1 MDLERQSEVAKELA
15 RNRAAGIVSKL
26 SLADIADVAQALAVQ
41 SAATTEFARDVVGY
55 TLVGTSAGV
64 RRTLGLE
71 EPIFGTIAQGSL
83 VRESHPS
90 FRIPQGFIGA
100 QCELVFTIGPI
111 PTDASLVNRAALERT
126 ILGCQPGI
134 GLLGRRTASPSSNL
148 GALADYSLHVATIC
162 GRYCDG
168 LLECDLGAIIVQAS
182 IDGNE
187 ISRAAANTVMGH
199 PLNAIAWL
207 ADELRSKGSWLSP
220 GDIVATGSCTPVL
233 QMLPGQH
240 LEVDF
245 GPIGRVSCDF
255 E

>member
-1 MDLERQSEVAKELA
+1 MDSERQRDIARELA
-15 RNRAAGIVSKL
+15 CNRAAGTVSSL
-26 SLADIADVAQALAVQ
+26 SLVDVVDVAEARTIQ
-41 SAATTEFARDVVGY
+41 SAAITEFATDVVGY
-55 TLVGTSAGV
+55 ALVGTNSSV

-83 VRESHPS
+83 VREGHAR

-111 PTDASLVNRAALERT
+111 PTDASIIDRAVIERT
-126 ILGCQPGI
+126 VLGCQPGI
-134 GLLGRRTASPSSNL
+134 GLLGRRTASPSSHL

-162 GRYCDG
+162 GRYCEG
-168 LLECDLGAIIVQAS
+168 LLECDLGAVAVRAS
-182 IDGNE
+182 IDENE
-187 ISRAAANTVMGH
+187 ISRATANTVMGH

-207 ADELRSKGSWLSP
+207 IDQLRSNGGWLSP
-220 GDIVATGSCTPVL
+220 GDIVATGSCTPIL
-233 QMLPGQH
+233 QVLPGQH